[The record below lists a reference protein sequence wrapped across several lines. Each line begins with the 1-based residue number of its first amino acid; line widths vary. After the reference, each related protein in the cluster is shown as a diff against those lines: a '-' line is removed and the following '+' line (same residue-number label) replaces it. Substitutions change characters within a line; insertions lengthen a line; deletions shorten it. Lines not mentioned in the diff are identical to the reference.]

1 MISYATFMDIS
12 GGGYSSLLGP
22 PTRRFSCSE
31 SGRRS
36 TSVSSRVLS
45 AYPMGG
51 SFGIDDYFQ
60 ETDGDEG
67 DDEFDQITAT
77 SADAERPQIFLSVPH
92 KVSISQMISVLW
104 INMFLVFRDKS
115 LGAAVTSHVVVP
127 IVRTW
132 NDDAR
137 P

>member
-1 MISYATFMDIS
+1 MNIL

-51 SFGIDDYFQ
+51 SFGIEDYFQ

-67 DDEFDQITAT
+67 DDEFDQITTA

-92 KVSISQMISVLW
+92 KVSFSQSAFFYVVL
-104 INMFLVFRDKS
+104 
-115 LGAAVTSHVVVP
+115 
-127 IVRTW
+127 
-132 NDDAR
+132 
-137 P
+137 

>member
-1 MISYATFMDIS
+1 MLIYVNLMNIS

-22 PTRRFSCSE
+22 PARRFSCSE

-67 DDEFDQITAT
+67 DDEFDQITTA
-77 SADAERPQIFLSVPH
+77 SADAERPQNFLSVPP
-92 KVSISQMISVLW
+92 KVSFIANCVS
-104 INMFLVFRDKS
+104 F
-115 LGAAVTSHVVVP
+115 
-127 IVRTW
+127 
-132 NDDAR
+132 
-137 P
+137 

>member
-1 MISYATFMDIS
+1 MDIS

-51 SFGIDDYFQ
+51 SFGIEDYFQ

-67 DDEFDQITAT
+67 DDEFDQITTA
-77 SADAERPQIFLSVPH
+77 SADAERPQIFLSVPP
-92 KVSISQMISVLW
+92 KVRFSQIHFVLW
-104 INMFLVFRDKS
+104 FMILVVFRDKS

-132 NDDAR
+132 NDDA
-137 P
+137 PP